1 MRPSISVT
9 QRSVATPVPSTLPN
23 PPVPSLPSLRLRGS
37 QPLETISETLLLDSL
52 QEMSGGVYEDPQT
65 GKQETTVMLAGV
77 PSLLSIDLEK
87 RTVAVSASL
96 CSFDAMVP
104 VGDDAS
110 LSQGIGDVAR
120 AQNPRLLEG
129 THLTY
134 LLYHSLASHAAR
146 LFFGAERAQ
155 ETEDGELPSG
165 LCVSLLR
172 DVLETLKSQPEWGL
186 CVSVWSVEEDA
197 VFDLLC
203 AHTRR
208 QIIDSGTILFGRGM
222 KSYRVTDEEGLRK
235 VLFTALQNRS
245 AHWRETVVCVGQII
259 DASGTFVGSLARS
272 PAEIA
277 RDGRSAASLRP
288 IAARMQLRRP
298 FALALAR
305 SQPRG
310 HDLAHGGL
318 SRAIPRRRS
327 PTCSPQASASPTAT
341 ASSRSTCD
349 PSSTTRTSRSS
360 AVSRRT
366 TPRPRSPSTTSPS
379 RASSCAANA
388 TPQPPTPWSSS
399 PS

>member
-155 ETEDGELPSG
+155 ETEDGELP
-165 LCVSLLR
+165 
-172 DVLETLKSQPEWGL
+172 
-186 CVSVWSVEEDA
+186 A
-197 VFDLLC
+197 
-203 AHTRR
+203 
-208 QIIDSGTILFGRGM
+208 
-222 KSYRVTDEEGLRK
+222 
-235 VLFTALQNRS
+235 
-245 AHWRETVVCVGQII
+245 VCVCRCC
-259 DASGTFVGSLARS
+259 ATCW
-272 PAEIA
+272 
-277 RDGRSAASLRP
+277 
-288 IAARMQLRRP
+288 RR
-298 FALALAR
+298 
-305 SQPRG
+305 
-310 HDLAHGGL
+310 
-318 SRAIPRRRS
+318 
-327 PTCSPQASASPTAT
+327 
-341 ASSRSTCD
+341 
-349 PSSTTRTSRSS
+349 
-360 AVSRRT
+360 
-366 TPRPRSPSTTSPS
+366 
-379 RASSCAANA
+379 
-388 TPQPPTPWSSS
+388 
-399 PS
+399 